1 MENSKICQETELL
14 SDETQQTDTAVCVTV
29 SEMDAG
35 KRLDVWLCEQL
46 EGRTRS
52 FVQKLIEDGSVL
64 LDGRASV
71 KKDKNAR
78 LNAGMQVQ
86 VNIPAPAVM
95 DLVPE
100 NIPLEIVYEDAD
112 LLVVNK
118 PKGMVV
124 HPAPGN
130 YTGTLV
136 HALLWHCGDSLSGIG
151 GVARPGIVH
160 RIDKDTSGL
169 LIVAKSDRAHVGL
182 ADQIREHS
190 FTRQYE
196 AVVYGNIKEEWGTL
210 RDYLRKSSTDRK
222 KMAVVS
228 PLAPDAREAVTHYE
242 VLERFDGFTHV
253 RLTLETGRT
262 HQIRV
267 QMAAFGHPVAG
278 DPLYGPQKVI
288 TELQGQCLHAKNI
301 GFVHPVTGEHLALDS
316 ALPEYF
322 TRFLGKLRRGSKIA
336 PGLMQGILMTCD
348 CDGTLICH
356 DDTIP
361 PVNIQ
366 AVRRFTAAGGQFAL
380 ATGRP
385 VPMVERFIS
394 QLGITTPCV
403 LFNGGMI
410 YDPVDKRPLWY
421 TEIPLEAKKL
431 ALQVMEDFKDA
442 PGGVPGIE
450 IFAPDMIY
458 LLNWHP
464 YMQWHLVDRYPIPHQ
479 KATFSEIEH
488 LPWVKFMF
496 VCDEKYMGN
505 LIKYLDKHPVDGVQL
520 VRSDRML
527 YEVLPMSGG
536 KGSGVE
542 RLADMLGVPRSRV
555 VAMGDYENDREML
568 NWAGFAVVPVNAPPE
583 IQKIADLTTQA
594 DNTAGAVAEA
604 IDYLIEHKQS
614 IF

>member
-1 MENSKICQETELL
+1 M
-14 SDETQQTDTAVCVTV
+14 
-29 SEMDAG
+29 
-35 KRLDVWLCEQL
+35 
-46 EGRTRS
+46 
-52 FVQKLIEDGSVL
+52 
-64 LDGRASV
+64 
-71 KKDKNAR
+71 
-78 LNAGMQVQ
+78 
-86 VNIPAPAVM
+86 
-95 DLVPE
+95 
-100 NIPLEIVYEDAD
+100 
-112 LLVVNK
+112 
-118 PKGMVV
+118 
-124 HPAPGN
+124 
-130 YTGTLV
+130 
-136 HALLWHCGDSLSGIG
+136 
-151 GVARPGIVH
+151 
-160 RIDKDTSGL
+160 
-169 LIVAKSDRAHVGL
+169 
-182 ADQIREHS
+182 
-190 FTRQYE
+190 
-196 AVVYGNIKEEWGTL
+196 
-210 RDYLRKSSTDRK
+210 
-222 KMAVVS
+222 
-228 PLAPDAREAVTHYE
+228 THYE

-336 PGLMQGILMTCD
+336 PGLMQGVLMTCD

-542 RLADMLGVPRSRV
+542 RLADMLGVPRNRV

>member
-29 SEMDAG
+29 SDMDAG
-35 KRLDVWLCEQL
+35 KRLDVWLSEQL

-196 AVVYGNIKEEWGTL
+196 AVVYGNIKEERGTL
-210 RDYLRKSSTDRK
+210 RDYLGTSSTDPK

-361 PVNIQ
+361 PANIQ

>member
-1 MENSKICQETELL
+1 MQNNLL
-14 SDETQQTDTAVCVTV
+14 DEEMLPAADTLSMTV
-29 SEMDAG
+29 SSSDAG
-35 KRLDVWLCEQL
+35 KRLDVWLSELL

-52 FVQKLIEDGSVL
+52 FIQKLIEDGSVQL
-64 LDGRASV
+64 NGKPTV
-71 KKDKNAR
+71 KKDKNTR
-78 LNAGMQVQ
+78 LTEGMQVE
-86 VNIPAPAVM
+86 VNIPAPAAM
-95 DLVPE
+95 ELVPE
-100 NIPLEIVYEDAD
+100 DIPLQIVYEDAD

-196 AVVYGNIKEEWGTL
+196 AVVYGNIKEERGTL
-210 RDYLRKSSTDRK
+210 RDYLGRSSSDRK

-228 PLAPDAREAVTHYE
+228 PLAPDAREAVTHFE
-242 VLERFDGFTHV
+242 VLERFEGFTHV

-267 QMAAFGHPVAG
+267 QMAAIGHPVAG

-301 GFVHPVTGEHLALDS
+301 GFVHPVTGEHLELDS
-316 ALPEYF
+316 ELPEYF
-322 TRFLGKLRRGSKIA
+322 TRFLEKLRRGKKVTS
-336 PGLMQGILMTCD
+336 GSMQGILMACD

-356 DDTIP
+356 DDSIP
-361 PVNIQ
+361 PANVE
-366 AVRRFTAAGGQFAL
+366 AVRRFIAAGGQFAL

-421 TEIPLEAKKL
+421 TEIPLEAKKMV
-431 ALQVMEDFKDA
+431 LQVMKDFQDA

-458 LLNWHP
+458 LLNWHS
-464 YMQWHLVDRYPIPHQ
+464 YMQWHLVDRYPIKHE
-479 KATFSEIEH
+479 KTTFSAIEH

-496 VCDEKYMGN
+496 VCDEKYMED

-527 YEVLPMSGG
+527 YEVLPASGG

-542 RLADMLGVPRSRV
+542 RLADMLGIPKRRV
-555 VAMGDYENDREML
+555 AAMGDYENDREML
-568 NWAGFAVVPVNAPPE
+568 SWVGFAAVPVNAPPE
-583 IQKIADLTTQA
+583 IQQIADLTTQA

-604 IDYLIEHKQS
+604 IDYIIEHKQS